1 MNKKFIVLVYKLKE
15 KKKIS
20 NRTDTEGKKHNR
32 NRGLRENKKEKTK
45 VAV

>member
-1 MNKKFIVLVYKLKE
+1 MNKKFIVLVYKLK
-15 KKKIS
+15 KQ
-20 NRTDTEGKKHNR
+20 HNG

>member
-1 MNKKFIVLVYKLKE
+1 VKIRNK
-15 KKKIS
+15 
-20 NRTDTEGKKHNR
+20 RRRKHNR